1 MASHEQGSHL
11 TRAWRHLE
19 RPVRLLVYLLIALT
33 VVMLY
38 HQTEFLVG
46 HLFNVLLL
54 FVFAAI
60 IALLLTPVIDR
71 MEMLTIFKGRRAIA
85 VLLLYVVIIG
95 LVAGLIALVTPA
107 LIGQA
112 KQLPDLETRA
122 IAFVKSLQDAIDSAG
137 IPLQLSLPSGPGGI
151 STAVLGSVL
160 GILSGTL
167 GTLIN
172 ILLVLVISI
181 YLLVEGRQL
190 IASMRKLFP
199 GREEVYDFTLLAVG
213 TTVGQYARGQ
223 LIMSFVMGTYTGL
236 AMTLIGVP
244 YAVVLGIL
252 TFFLEFIPLIGAP
265 VGMGVAVLIALA
277 FKGPFIGLL
286 ALVAALGG
294 HAIEAYIL
302 GPRVTGSATRI
313 HPLVAMAALL
323 IGAELAG
330 ILGALFGV
338 PLAALA
344 NVFLGALYR
353 ARRGEDTRAH
363 PGRCTPRR
371 CRACPR
377 RSAKR
382 PRKARSRTS
391 LCRTPRAKSSAL
403 RLRSHPEKRS
413 ASCFQ
418 IDGCRRLHDPGNR
431 HLAGW
436 TAQHDAGTAGKR
448 HQGADLGIARAAG
461 TPCHRHRH
469 VAAEDLLQLSRHRVP
484 IHHQRRIH
492 VCLVIIHRSAS
503 SGSGWT
509 KAFRANLFSRKFHL
523 NQRVRDRLHQ
533 QRGSADVDASTLV
546 ERLDDFRQH
555 RRVDSAPIPGPTCG
569 RLPGEGVQDLER
581 MVAAGQAVE
590 LVAIDHIVRGAAAI
604 QQPGG

>member
-1 MASHEQGSHL
+1 MASHDQGGHL
-11 TRAWRHLE
+11 VRAWRHLE
-19 RPVRLLVYLLIALT
+19 RPVRILVYLLIALS

-38 HQTEFLVG
+38 HQTEYLVV

-71 MEMLTIFKGRRAIA
+71 MEMLAIFKGRRVFA

-95 LVAGLIALVTPA
+95 LVVLLIVLVTPA
-107 LIGQA
+107 LIYQA
-112 KQLPDLETRA
+112 KQLPALETRA
-122 IAFVKSLQDAIDSAG
+122 IGFVKSLQDAIDSAG
-137 IPLQLSLPSGPGGI
+137 IPLQLSLPSGTGGI

-167 GTLIN
+167 GTLISV
-172 ILLVLVISI
+172 LLVVVISI

-190 IASMRKLFP
+190 IASMRKIFP

-223 LIMSFVMGTYTGL
+223 LLMSFVMGTYTGV

-252 TFFLEFIPLIGAP
+252 TFFLEFLPLIGAP

-286 ALVAALGG
+286 ALIVALGG

-323 IGAELAG
+323 IGAELGG

-338 PLAALA
+338 PVAALL

-353 ARRGEDTRAH
+353 ARRGEDT
-363 PGRCTPRR
+363 P
-371 CRACPR
+371 
-377 RSAKR
+377 
-382 PRKARSRTS
+382 
-391 LCRTPRAKSSAL
+391 L
-403 RLRSHPEKRS
+403 S
-413 ASCFQ
+413 ASPS
-418 IDGCRRLHDPGNR
+418 GEVHAEALPRLSEEISE
-431 HLAGW
+431 A
-436 TAQHDAGTAGKR
+436 
-448 HQGADLGIARAAG
+448 
-461 TPCHRHRH
+461 
-469 VAAEDLLQLSRHRVP
+469 AAEGPIEDKPVP
-484 IHHQRRIH
+484 HT
-492 VCLVIIHRSAS
+492 A
-503 SGSGWT
+503 
-509 KAFRANLFSRKFHL
+509 A
-523 NQRVRDRLHQ
+523 
-533 QRGSADVDASTLV
+533 
-546 ERLDDFRQH
+546 ER
-555 RRVDSAPIPGPTCG
+555 
-569 RLPGEGVQDLER
+569 
-581 MVAAGQAVE
+581 
-590 LVAIDHIVRGAAAI
+590 
-604 QQPGG
+604 